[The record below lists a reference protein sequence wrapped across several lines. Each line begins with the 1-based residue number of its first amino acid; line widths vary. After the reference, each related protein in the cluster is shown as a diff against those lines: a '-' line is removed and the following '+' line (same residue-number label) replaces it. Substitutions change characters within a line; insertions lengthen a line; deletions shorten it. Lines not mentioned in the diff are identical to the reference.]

1 MTPRRWLLLAL
12 ALGALL
18 RFFGLGREG
27 LWVDEAYTSGLIHG
41 SAAEIWARLRV
52 DDAPPLF
59 YLLSKGFVALAGPGE
74 FALRLLPALASIGV
88 IAVVG
93 LLLERQSTRTLL
105 VGLGLAATSALL
117 IYYGRQARSYSLLQ
131 FEASLLLLF
140 TLRAGER
147 LDARRAIVVALLGLS
162 ALYTHNLGLWPFT
175 AAVLALLPKLRGAE
189 RKPLLLLLLLGALG
203 AIPWAVRLAEQV
215 GIHRDLNQW
224 MAKYWETRP
233 YALAPLMSLGV
244 FVNGGTTVFAP
255 PIFLGGWGGAGIWLV
270 GLLWG
275 ACGVALVLAARLA
288 FAPALAPAG
297 AGARPV
303 ARIALLFTLV
313 PIGGLLLSSLVS
325 GPAYVLGRTETAALP
340 AFLILLALGFG
351 QMRRPLLVLMALL
364 LWATLGGVALWPSWT
379 ASGERSK
386 GSDRA
391 VAAALGARLGPR
403 DAVVFSSL
411 VRPSLESYARLQGW
425 RERVQWFGGFPAIV
439 DQNPAAVYPT
449 PPESLAVWQ
458 AAALELRR
466 EWEAAGVEQVWIFG
480 VREARALPLRTP
492 WARRPAPPAV
502 DRREIGAA
510 QITYPTNLVL
520 ATLVGLRSVS
530 AELEYQ
536 QDWVSGERLLLRI
549 PRSAWVSVDSL
560 PAIEVAR

>member
-244 FVNGGTTVFAP
+244 FVNGGNHR
-255 PIFLGGWGGAGIWLV
+255 
-270 GLLWG
+270 
-275 ACGVALVLAARLA
+275 VLAPDLSGRLGRGRNLAGRAPLGRLRRRPRPRRTPRLRARARARGRGSAPRGADRAPLHPGSDRRP
-288 FAPALAPAG
+288 PALEPGQRAGVRAG
-297 AGARPV
+297 AHRDRGAAGVPDPPRPRLRADATPAARPH
-303 ARIALLFTLV
+303 
-313 PIGGLLLSSLVS
+313 
-325 GPAYVLGRTETAALP
+325 GPAPLGHARRGCT
-340 AFLILLALGFG
+340 LAQLDRERGAE
-351 QMRRPLLVLMALL
+351 Q
-364 LWATLGGVALWPSWT
+364 
-379 ASGERSK
+379 GERSRRRRR
-386 GSDRA
+386 SRRA
-391 VAAALGARLGPR
+391 SRAPRCRRFLEPGPPFARVVRAAP
-403 DAVVFSSL
+403 
-411 VRPSLESYARLQGW
+411 
-425 RERVQWFGGFPAIV
+425 
-439 DQNPAAVYPT
+439 
-449 PPESLAVWQ
+449 
-458 AAALELRR
+458 
-466 EWEAAGVEQVWIFG
+466 GV
-480 VREARALPLRTP
+480 ARAGPVVRRLPCDRRSESGGRLP
-492 WARRPAPPAV
+492 DSPGVARRLAGSRTRAP
-502 DRREIGAA
+502 
-510 QITYPTNLVL
+510 
-520 ATLVGLRSVS
+520 S
-530 AELEYQ
+530 
-536 QDWVSGERLLLRI
+536 
-549 PRSAWVSVDSL
+549 
-560 PAIEVAR
+560 